1 VTGEAVS
8 EKSVVEKSVAEEGG
22 AGGRAG
28 GRWTSRRALI
38 AHGVLVVWIPGC
50 VAACWWQVTVALSG
64 DSLGWVYSVM
74 WPSFGVFGIVLWW
87 HLVHDDPDTVG
98 ARGLERLRRE
108 SEKTETGTGQ
118 DEEQSP
124 PDDAIA
130 RAEAEDPE
138 LAAYNAYLA
147 ELRRGPETKS
157 WRRRESSR
165 RRSESR
171 REDVREGLEE

>member
-1 VTGEAVS
+1 M
-8 EKSVVEKSVAEEGG
+8 
-22 AGGRAG
+22 
-28 GRWTSRRALI
+28 
-38 AHGVLVVWIPGC
+38 
-50 VAACWWQVTVALSG
+50 ALSG

-118 DEEQSP
+118 DEEQAP

-130 RAEAEDPE
+130 RAEAEDP
-138 LAAYNAYLA
+138 
-147 ELRRGPETKS
+147 GPETKS